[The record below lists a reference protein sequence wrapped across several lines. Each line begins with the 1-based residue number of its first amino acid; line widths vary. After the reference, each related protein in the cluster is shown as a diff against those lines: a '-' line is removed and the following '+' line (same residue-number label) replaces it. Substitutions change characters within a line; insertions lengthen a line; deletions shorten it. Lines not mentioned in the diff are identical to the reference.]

1 MERTAKVKK
10 IFGEKYRETGKDHGL
25 TKSKKRDKKIK
36 KRKSF
41 SFFYKKKRER
51 IFSRVT
57 KYEREYYI
65 FKRSKERTKID
76 KSLTKKITKKSQKQI
91 IK

>member
-1 MERTAKVKK
+1 M
-10 IFGEKYRETGKDHGL
+10 GEKYRETGKDHGL

-41 SFFYKKKRER
+41 SFFTKKSEKEFFRVLPNTKGNI
-51 IFSRVT
+51 IFSNDRKKV
-57 KYEREYYI
+57 
-65 FKRSKERTKID
+65 TKID
-76 KSLTKKITKKSQKQI
+76 KSLTKKKSPKKSQKQI